1 MQPDEIPTRLT
12 LEEIET
18 MLAER
23 IDEWNRQLEEQ
34 GIQKGLQK
42 GRQEGRQE
50 GEAKALL
57 RLLEKKFGPLEP
69 GIRDRITQADPDL
82 LLEWVDRAVMATRLG
97 DIFNA
102 DTAP

>member
-1 MQPDEIPTRLT
+1 LT

-34 GIQKGLQK
+34 GIQKGLQQGLTQGEQR
-42 GRQEGRQE
+42 GRQQ

-57 RLLEKKFGPLEP
+57 RLLEKKFGGLEQ
-69 GIRDRITQADPDL
+69 GARDRINKADADL
-82 LLEWVDRAVMATRLG
+82 LLEWIERAVTAASLS
-97 DIFNA
+97 DVF
-102 DTAP
+102 DTDSAS